1 MSIQTEF
8 IQFHKDNPDVYNRL
22 VALAR
27 KARSHGYSRIGI
39 GHLWEVMRWDLMIQ
53 TNGLLDYKLNNNFR
67 SRYARLIMGQEP
79 DLANVFE
86 LRTLRS

>member
-8 IQFHKDNPDVYNRL
+8 IQFHKDNPDVYARL

-27 KARSHGYSRIGI
+27 RARSYGYSRLGI
-39 GHLWEVMRWDLMIQ
+39 GHLWEVMRWDLMVESK
-53 TNGLLDYKLNNNFR
+53 GLLEYKLNNNYR

-79 DLANVFE
+79 DLAGFFE